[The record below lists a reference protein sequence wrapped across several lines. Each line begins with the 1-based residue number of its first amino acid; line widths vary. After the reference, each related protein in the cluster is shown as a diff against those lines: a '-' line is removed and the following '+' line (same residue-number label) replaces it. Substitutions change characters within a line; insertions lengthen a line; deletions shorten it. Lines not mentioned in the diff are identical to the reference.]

1 MGRRR
6 EKRDIQPDSLYGNI
20 FISKLINQLM
30 RGGKKSVATKVAYGA
45 FDIIKE
51 KTQKDPLE
59 VFDLAIKNVSPFLE
73 IKPMRVGGATYQVPR
88 EVRGDR
94 KVALAMRWILS
105 AAKAKKGKPM
115 AEKLSEE
122 LIAASNNEG
131 NAIKKKLDT
140 QRMAEAN
147 KAFAH
152 FAR

>member
-30 RGGKKSVATKVAYGA
+30 KRGKKSVATKVAYQS
-45 FDIIKE
+45 FEIIKE
-51 KTQKDPLE
+51 KTKKDPVE

-105 AAKAKKGKPM
+105 AARSKKGKPM

>member
-6 EKRDIQPDSLYGNI
+6 EKRDIQPDPLYANV
-20 FISKLINQLM
+20 FITKLINQIM
-30 RGGKKSVATKVAYGA
+30 KGGKKSVAMKVVYDS
-45 FDIIKE
+45 FNIIKE
-51 KTQKDPLE
+51 KTKKEALE
-59 VFDLAIKNVSPFLE
+59 IFDLAIKNVSPFLE

-88 EVRGDR
+88 EVRGER

-105 AAKAKKGKPM
+105 AAKSKKGKPM
-115 AEKLSEE
+115 ADKLADE

-131 NAIKKKLDT
+131 SAIKKKLDT